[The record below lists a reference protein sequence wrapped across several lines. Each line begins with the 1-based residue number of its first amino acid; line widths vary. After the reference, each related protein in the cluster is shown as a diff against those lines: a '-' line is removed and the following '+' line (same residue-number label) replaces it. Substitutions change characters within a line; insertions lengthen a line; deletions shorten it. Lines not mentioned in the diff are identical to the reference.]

1 MATQIFV
8 NLHVKD
14 LEKSKKFYTAI
25 GFTINP
31 QFTDDTAAC
40 VVISDTIFIMLITHA
55 KFREFTPKEISD
67 AHKTTEVLNALSAE
81 SKDQVNA
88 MVDKAI
94 QSGGGMAGQPQ
105 DHGFMFSR
113 SFNDPDG
120 HIWEVFWMD
129 MSQVPQ

>member
-1 MATQIFV
+1 MAAQIFV

-94 QSGGGMAGQPQ
+94 QSGGTMAGQPQ
-105 DHGFMFSR
+105 DHGFMFSK

>member
-1 MATQIFV
+1 MAAQIFV

-67 AHKTTEVLNALSAE
+67 AHKTTEMLNALSAE